1 MMAMTDLINN
11 ASVWMLW
18 RVRGLHTHVSP
29 RLANPIQRA
38 AERAAARSPAA
49 LSILYDTDKGPKLHY
64 YTGHYREAFAPIRTE
79 PITLLEIG
87 INRGG
92 SLQMWRSYFRKAR
105 IVGIDLELPDLEIPR
120 VEMHIGNQADPV
132 FLASLVSRYG
142 GFDIVIDDGSHVA
155 SHIAAAFS
163 VLFDALRPGGWYV
176 IEDLATSYWP
186 SHEGGRPGTPG
197 TGVDLARSLVDRTQP
212 ESGIHDIEEL
222 RIFDNI
228 AFIGTSSPSDRRVYR
243 HSCD

>member
-1 MMAMTDLINN
+1 
-11 ASVWMLW
+11 MLW

-38 AERAAARSPAA
+38 VERAAASSPAA
-49 LSILYDTDKGPKLHY
+49 LSILYDSDKGPKLHY
-64 YTGHYREAFAPIRTE
+64 FTGHYRDAFAPMRTE

-87 INRGG
+87 IHRGG
-92 SLQMWRSYFRKAR
+92 SLQMWRRYFRQGR
-105 IVGIDLELPDLEIPR
+105 IVGIDLKLPDLQIPE
-120 VEMHIGNQADPV
+120 VEMYIGDQSDRA
-132 FLASLVSRYG
+132 FLASLVSRCG

-155 SHIAAAFS
+155 SHIAVSFD

-186 SHEGGRPGTPG
+186 GQEGGPPGTPG
-197 TGVDLARSLVDRTQP
+197 TAVDLVRGLVDRTQP

-228 AFIGTSSPSDRRVYR
+228 VFIRKSSPTDRRVHR

>member
-1 MMAMTDLINN
+1 MTAMKDLIND
-11 ASVWMLW
+11 ASVWVLW
-18 RVRGLHTHVSP
+18 RVRGLHTHISP

-38 AERAAARSPAA
+38 VERAAARSPAA

-64 YTGHYREAFAPIRTE
+64 FTGHYREAFAPTRTE

-87 INRGG
+87 IHRGG
-92 SLQMWRSYFRKAR
+92 SLQMWRSTSQRPAS
-105 IVGIDLELPDLEIPR
+105 VGIDLKLPDLEIPGA
-120 VEMHIGNQADPV
+120 EMHIGNQADPV

-142 GFDIVIDDGSHVA
+142 GFDIVIDDGSHIA
-155 SHIAAAFS
+155 SHIAASFN

-186 SHEGGRPGTPG
+186 SHEGGPPGTPG
-197 TGVDLARSLVDRTQP
+197 TAVDLARSLVDRTQP
-212 ESGIHDIEEL
+212 ESGMHDIEEL

-228 AFIGTSSPSDRRVYR
+228 VFIRKSSPSDRRVYR